1 MPAMKRPGT
10 ATAADPDRVG
20 AQSVIAG
27 LREAVAAGGR
37 HWLHPLLE
45 AIGRWPLAEEQ
56 VGERTYRYLVAGEA
70 FDWLLLAERLCDEL
84 EGLIPEDEC
93 EELLFHGRF
102 PADVSEEEFRRYLGA
117 AKHRAHLNFLYG
129 VRVEEALQLAVQEE
143 VYKERLNRIWEN
155 GHVDDEAC
163 RRIYGATRAE
173 LLQAFRSQ
181 QALAPSGSI
190 SLGELTEFTY
200 WLFRYR
206 LRYADPAK
214 VASDTRKGLALLQR
228 LEARGQRRAPSFGL
242 R

>member
-1 MPAMKRPGT
+1 MKRPGT

-163 RRIYGATRAE
+163 RRIYGATRLE
-173 LLQAFRSQ
+173 LLQAFRSEG
-181 QALAPSGSI
+181 ARSGNGDTAPPAVNG
-190 SLGELTEFTY
+190 LTVGELTEFTY

-206 LRYADPAK
+206 LRQADPAR
-214 VASDTRKGLALLQR
+214 VASDTRKGLAALAR
-228 LEARGQRRAPSFGL
+228 LEARRKPPA
-242 R
+242 